1 MSNKVIFITG
11 ASTGIGFDA
20 AKALVKEGNIVYASA
35 RSVKKMKPLE
45 ELGATIQYV
54 DVTDQESINKA
65 VSQIVDEQG
74 RIDVLFSNAGYAT
87 QGPVEMVEIEDVQRQ
102 FDVNV
107 IGNARLFKAV
117 LPHMR
122 KARQGKVLV
131 TSSAAGHVTM
141 PGQAWYPAT
150 KHALD
155 AVVGGL
161 RMELKDFGISV
172 SLIEPGY
179 TNTEFLAP
187 ATESLDELSYKVTD
201 PIYRKQMAAM
211 RNNFKKSIESGDDV
225 SVITKL
231 VLKAVEDPNPKRY
244 YAAGQ
249 ARLAKAI
256 KRIFGYAL
264 LDRMMIN
271 TSIKYNEKRDADSL
285 PDAST
290 IIGVA

>member
-1 MSNKVIFITG
+1 MSKKVIFITG

-20 AKALVKEGNIVYASA
+20 AKALVEEGNIVYASA
-35 RSVKKMKPLE
+35 RSVDKMKPLE

-54 DVTDQESINKA
+54 DVTDQESIDKA
-65 VSQIVDEQG
+65 VSQIIDEQG

-122 KARQGKVLV
+122 RARAGKVLV

-161 RMELKDFGISV
+161 RMELKEFGIGV

-187 ATESLDELSYKVTD
+187 
-201 PIYRKQMAAM
+201 MAAM

-231 VLKAVEDPNPKRY
+231 VLKAVADRNPKRY

-249 ARLAKAI
+249 AKLAKAI